1 MSSRQEACEF
11 HNYHPNFEPS
21 IDVGRQRP
29 KQASFVESQRS
40 VLEGEEFG
48 QPSCCLVE
56 LPEHTPPRRTKEVHQ
71 PRLSSIAEF

>member
-48 QPSCCLVE
+48 QPSCCLV
-56 LPEHTPPRRTKEVHQ
+56 
-71 PRLSSIAEF
+71 